1 MTKGRIV
8 YIDEDPDDIVYFQ
21 EFVDGHF
28 TLETI
33 QIINDSE
40 LSEVVDDILN
50 SPPDAVITDFMLN
63 EKATVGFNGQALIEL
78 LQERNKHIPCFLLT
92 SHAPDALEATHDA
105 RLVQA
110 KAVMLGQDDLKSLFR
125 SQIAKVIEDHKVKIN
140 RAEEE
145 LESLLAI
152 PKQEISAQQ
161 RQRIIELD
169 NYIEEHGLT
178 SESLPSELKEER
190 SIELLTKLVGQVDE
204 LLNHKGKK

>member
-1 MTKGRIV
+1 MNNGRIV

-21 EFVDGHF
+21 DFVDGHF
-28 TLETI
+28 SLETI
-33 QIINDSE
+33 QVVNESE
-40 LSEVVDDILN
+40 LSDIVDDILN

-110 KAVMLGQDDLKSLFR
+110 KAVMMGEDNLKSLFR
-125 SQIAKVIEDHKVKIN
+125 SQIAKVIEDHRVKLS

-152 PKQEISAQQ
+152 MNNELTAQQ
-161 RQRIIELD
+161 RKRIIELD
-169 NYIEEHGLT
+169 NYIEEHGMT
-178 SESLPSELKEER
+178 SHALPEELKEER
-190 SIELLTKLVGQVDE
+190 SIKLLTELISQVDQ
-204 LLNHKGKK
+204 LLSREEKK